1 MTMLKN
7 ITINT
12 ESCEATFDEVSLRS
26 VYDFVKRMGMDRCAE
41 LEEFS
46 EDEQKYTMEMMES
59 FDGPRAEITNRGHG
73 CLIEVIS
80 VKDNS
85 V

>member
-1 MTMLKN
+1 
-7 ITINT
+7 
-12 ESCEATFDEVSLRS
+12 
-26 VYDFVKRMGMDRCAE
+26 MGMDRCAE

-59 FDGPRAEITNRGHG
+59 FDGPRAEIRNRSHE
-73 CLIEVIS
+73 CLVEVIS